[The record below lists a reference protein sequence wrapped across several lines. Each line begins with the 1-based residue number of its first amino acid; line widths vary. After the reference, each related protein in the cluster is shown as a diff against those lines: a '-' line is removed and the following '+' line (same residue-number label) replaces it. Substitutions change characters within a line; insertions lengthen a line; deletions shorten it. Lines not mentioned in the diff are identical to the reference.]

1 MIYTDI
7 KIIKAKTLEPYKI
20 ELEFNDGK
28 IKVVDLEGILY
39 GNVYGPLRNP
49 DLFNELRVN
58 TEISTIEWPNGADFH
73 PETLEPEFGYYHE
86 AYFFPNNW
94 EQVAKLSRRVS
105 LLKM

>member
-28 IKVVDLEGILY
+28 IQIVDLEGILY

-49 DLFNELRVN
+49 ELFNELRVN

-73 PETLEPEFGYYHE
+73 PETLYNWDKHKE
-86 AYFFPNNW
+86 ALS
-94 EQVAKLSRRVS
+94 EKAKKWQQ
-105 LLKM
+105 LKTA

>member
-28 IKVVDLEGILY
+28 IKIVDLEGILY

-73 PETLEPEFGYYHE
+73 PETLYHWDKHKE
-86 AYFFPNNW
+86 ALS
-94 EQVAKLSRRVS
+94 EKAKKWQQ
-105 LLKM
+105 LKTA